1 MHHRKRLVVIVL
13 CILVFASI
21 ALLGGLLGKKTG
33 KVSKKEGTEQPQ
45 RCAYDGTK
53 INAIYQVDAYLSDG
67 MVLSFCSIY
76 CATQWLKNN
85 RDKAI
90 YFTVIDEVTGQRFD
104 SSLAHFVESDVV
116 TVREVK
122 NRIHS
127 FYIKDDALK
136 HAKQFNGKMIENPF
150 GTAFVL
156 PKVAQFDK
164 FVIGVPDLP
173 DALPMKLALFRPIF
187 KENRLDVH
195 LVPFQGEEQA
205 QRLLSNG
212 SVVGLICDLP
222 RALVFAKSTPPTRII
237 KNVLRANPYRPL
249 FALVARTGLGYEDF
263 MAMEGTR
270 HIAVPKGLSFEF
282 YADYYIKTLDLP
294 PDKVALHWV
303 EDTASA
309 WEVLQTG
316 SVSAALLRTP
326 YTDIAMQNQMALL
339 ADDRSLPWM
348 SVLVVHT
355 SVVDEKT
362 EIVKRF
368 LFGLEQSVLALNL
381 KPDEFHPL
389 LQEQGGIPQG
399 ARKKFP
405 MPIFE
410 GANCP
415 APDEISTIMDWLD
428 SRGVLSRDTPYE
440 ALINPKVLPNPDDV
454 GLAFCCR

>member
-1 MHHRKRLVVIVL
+1 V
-13 CILVFASI
+13 
-21 ALLGGLLGKKTG
+21 T
-33 KVSKKEGTEQPQ
+33 
-45 RCAYDGTK
+45 
-53 INAIYQVDAYLSDG
+53 AYLSDDRS
-67 MVLSFCSIY
+67 LSFCSIY
-76 CATQWLKNN
+76 CATRWFESN
-85 RDKAI
+85 RDKVI
-90 YFTVIDEVTGQRFD
+90 YFTVIDEVSGERLD

-116 TVREVK
+116 TVREVN
-122 NRIHS
+122 NRIHA
-127 FYIKDDALK
+127 FYVKGDALK
-136 HAKQFNGKMIENPF
+136 HARQFNGKMIENPF

-164 FVIGVPDLP
+164 LVIGAPDLH
-173 DALPMKLALFRPIF
+173 DAVPLKMALFRPIF

-195 LVPFQGEEQA
+195 LVPFRGEEQA

-222 RALVFAKSTPPTRII
+222 TGLVLAKSTPSMRII

-249 FALVARTGLGYEDF
+249 FALVARAGLPYEDF

-294 PDKVALHWV
+294 PGKVALQWV
-303 EDTASA
+303 EDAASA
-309 WEVLQTG
+309 WEMLQKG
-316 SVSAALLRTP
+316 GVSAALLRTP
-326 YTDIAMQNQMALL
+326 YTDMAMQNQMALL

-348 SVLVVHT
+348 SVLVMHA
-355 SVVDEKT
+355 SIIDEKT
-362 EIVKRF
+362 ESVKRF

-389 LQEQGGIPQG
+389 LREQGGIPQ
-399 ARKKFP
+399 AAAKRFP

-415 APDEISTIMDWLD
+415 AIDEIEPVLSWLD
-428 SRGVLSRDTPYE
+428 EKGLLSKDTPYDE
-440 ALINPKVLPNPDDV
+440 LVDPRFLPNPDDV